1 MESNVNFK
9 FLGFITVAVNG
20 VVIRA
25 EKEEYFENSSEDR
38 PKSLKGKIQKSS
50 FKKTAVICAIL
61 MNFISDKITLMKSY
75 YPGIWYQEES
85 DMTNVN
91 IFRNKIT

>member
-1 MESNVNFK
+1 MRTKRGTQSQGKLRSNNQTQVKLNTTE
-9 FLGFITVAVNG
+9 G
-20 VVIRA
+20 
-25 EKEEYFENSSEDR
+25 
-38 PKSLKGKIQKSS
+38 PC
-50 FKKTAVICAIL
+50 AVICAIL
-61 MNFISDKITLMKSY
+61 ISFISDKITLMKSY